1 MYDGSAASA
10 KLWQNELSFFND
22 LPTGEVYTD
31 MINKYREAK
40 RPLVARSSLTAII
53 MPSERLMKK
62 MEIKGFKNFE
72 QMEAAVEAVRAQ
84 YILLFNDPDEFQVN
98 YPSMA
103 PDDILDVMESTVSRL
118 SPSSVAQWYSCARV
132 NRPTT
137 VTCASKALSFP

>member
-1 MYDGSAASA
+1 
-10 KLWQNELSFFND
+10 
-22 LPTGEVYTD
+22 
-31 MINKYREAK
+31 
-40 RPLVARSSLTAII
+40 
-53 MPSERLMKK
+53 

-84 YILLFNDPDEFQVN
+84 YILLFNDPEEFQVN

-103 PDDILDVMESTVSRL
+103 PDDILDVMESFDRIAPLPVKCG
-118 SPSSVAQWYSCARV
+118 PVVFFARV